1 MVETMA
7 INIKNAEVDYLIQQI
22 RQLTGLGPTE
32 IVKTALDRQ
41 YQELRQQRRKTQLD
55 QKLPLIQTAAQE
67 EATDFDPN
75 SLYDENGLPRRLWTR
90 RPY

>member
-1 MVETMA
+1 MA

-32 IVKTALDRQ
+32 IVKTALERQ
-41 YQELRQQRRKTQLD
+41 YQELRRQRRKTQLD

-67 EATDFDPN
+67 KATDFDPN
-75 SLYDENGLPRRLWTR
+75 SLYDENGLPT
-90 RPY
+90 